1 METSQSE
8 QLKEKPKVKKKKR
21 ENSLRDLWI
30 TFSISAFILSASR
43 RTKERKEGKMCLMN
57 LWLKTSQTRRRKHI
71 QAQKPHRL
79 LNKMNQN
86 KITLRCS
93 IIKMA
98 GVRNQER
105 ILKAARKNTESIK
118 GNFLKTIC

>member
-71 QAQKPHRL
+71 HEHKAP
-79 LNKMNQN
+79 NKMNQN
-86 KITLRCS
+86 KPILRCS

-98 GVRNQER
+98 NVRNKER
-105 ILKAARKNTESIK
+105 ILKAARDNTELHK
-118 GNFLKTIC
+118 RELP